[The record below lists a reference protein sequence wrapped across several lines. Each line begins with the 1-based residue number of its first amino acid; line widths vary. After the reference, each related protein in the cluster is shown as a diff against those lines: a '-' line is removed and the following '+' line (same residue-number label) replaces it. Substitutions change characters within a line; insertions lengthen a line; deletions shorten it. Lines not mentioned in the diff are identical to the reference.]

1 MNGAF
6 CVCFSFIIFSVF
18 LLTAKSQ
25 RSLFLL
31 MAFLAIFRFIYV
43 VGFFVYR
50 AQISDRKGCSKR
62 GTSSA
67 YIHSV
72 NCIHTNMVNKINH
85 YRRQRICLYF
95 TRATVEQQS

>member
-31 MAFLAIFRFIYV
+31 MAFLAILRFIYV
-43 VGFFVYR
+43 VGFLFIALKLAIER
-50 AQISDRKGCSKR
+50 A
-62 GTSSA
+62 A
-67 YIHSV
+67 ANEAH
-72 NCIHTNMVNKINH
+72 
-85 YRRQRICLYF
+85 
-95 TRATVEQQS
+95 RARTYTL